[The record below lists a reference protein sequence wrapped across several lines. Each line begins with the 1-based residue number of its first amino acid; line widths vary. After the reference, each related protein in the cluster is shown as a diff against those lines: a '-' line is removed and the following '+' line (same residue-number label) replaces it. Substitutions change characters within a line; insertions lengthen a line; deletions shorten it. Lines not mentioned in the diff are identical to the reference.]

1 MKHSL
6 SPTLSTNL
14 ARWFAGGVCATAF
27 TLLTGCAS
35 VNFEQTLAKTNQE
48 TAAFTQGALSLAQ
61 TQEQRQALAQ
71 RAAQLLA
78 QPVSQN
84 DAVQLALTNSPA
96 LQEMLALAWAENAD
110 AVQAGRIPN
119 PVFAL
124 SKVGTGGEFTF
135 ERTLSVGLL
144 DILLLPQ
151 RQRRAQFRI
160 DQAQLNLTAE
170 VIRQVAQV
178 QLAWVS
184 AVAAQQSLIYAKQV
198 FESAQASAEL
208 AKRMQAAGNFSKL
221 LRARQQLF
229 YADAATRLAA
239 AQHRLTATREE
250 LVRALG
256 LDASQADQLQLPE
269 QLPAMPL
276 APRDAQEVSRSTEQG
291 RLDIRL
297 AQSALEAAANEQGLN
312 LITTFTD
319 IEIGPRRDS
328 APSDGGRVRERGL
341 EFSIKLPLFDWG
353 DAQRDAMN
361 AQTLAM
367 ANRLQAVSRNASSH
381 LRENYSAYRTAYDLA
396 KHHREELVP
405 LRKIIADENVL
416 RYNGMLIGVFELLAD
431 AREQID
437 SVLSTIEAEQ
447 QFWLA
452 DAALQGVILGLPGAG
467 GSGDSGGNM
476 NLMKKS
482 GAGDA
487 KH

>member
-1 MKHSL
+1 MKHTVS
-6 SPTLSTNL
+6 TL
-14 ARWFAGGVCATAF
+14 APKWFAGGVCTASF

-48 TAAFTQGALSLAQ
+48 TVTLTQGALLSLAQ
-61 TQEQRQALAQ
+61 TQAQREAMAQ
-71 RAAQLLA
+71 RAAQLLT
-78 QPVSQN
+78 QPISQN

-124 SKVGTGGEFTF
+124 SRVGTGGENTF
-135 ERTLSVGLL
+135 ERTLSVSLL

-151 RQRRAQFRI
+151 RQRRAQFLI

-170 VIRQVAQV
+170 VIRQVSQV
-178 QLAWVS
+178 RQAWVS
-184 AVAAQQSLIYAKQV
+184 AVAAQQSLIYARQV
-198 FESAQASAEL
+198 FESAEASAEL
-208 AKRMQAAGNFSKL
+208 GRRMQAAGNFSKL

-239 AQHRLTATREE
+239 AQHKLTATREE

-256 LDASQADQLQLPE
+256 LDAAQSEQLQIPENLPP
-269 QLPAMPL
+269 LPD
-276 APRDAQEVSRSTEQG
+276 APRDVQEVTRSAGQG

-312 LITTFTD
+312 LITTITD
-319 IEIGPRRDS
+319 IEIGPRRDTT
-328 APSDGGRVRERGL
+328 PREGGGSVGERGI
-341 EFSIKLPLFDWG
+341 EFSIKLPLFDSG
-353 DAQRDAMN
+353 DAQREAMN
-361 AQTLAM
+361 AKTLAM
-367 ANRLQAVSRNASSH
+367 ANRLQAVSRSASSH
-381 LRENYSAYRTAYDLA
+381 LRENYSAYRTAYDMA
-396 KHHREELVP
+396 KHYREELVP

-416 RYNGMLIGVFELLAD
+416 RYNGMLVGVFELLAD
-431 AREQID
+431 AREQIE
-437 SVLSTIEAEQ
+437 SVISTIEAEQ

-452 DAALQGVILGLPGAG
+452 DMALQAAILGQPGMGGTIG
-467 GSGDSGGNM
+467 GSSGSM
-476 NLMKKS
+476 NMKKNS
-482 GAGDA
+482 EASDA